1 MSQTNPANRFYKTY
15 SSKTFRIE
23 VACLSQKGM
32 KRQMNQDRFTIKQ
45 LKDGIVAALAD
56 GMGGEPGGEKASALA
71 VSGIKAVKSI
81 PESREIDSMVKI
93 FHEIDQQ
100 IMDASKTD
108 PDAENMGTT
117 LTALY
122 ISGRSVHWA
131 HVEDTRIYLF
141 RHNKLIQV
149 TSDHTFAKFLLDEG
163 EITPEQAKTHYS
175 QHILEQCMGHGEIN
189 PETDVIP
196 LEQNDL
202 ILMSS
207 DGLHKPLGASAIQSI
222 LNGDGNIEKK
232 CDHLI
237 RKTMDAKGNDDITL
251 ILIRLFNP

>member
-1 MSQTNPANRFYKTY
+1 MSQTDAPNRFYKTY
-15 SSKTFRIE
+15 SSETFRIE
-23 VACLSQKGM
+23 VAGLSQKGM
-32 KRQMNQDRFTIKQ
+32 KRELNQDRFIIEE
-45 LKDGIVAALAD
+45 LKNGIVAALAD

-71 VSGIKAVKSI
+71 VSGINAVKQI
-81 PESREIDSMVKI
+81 PENREINFLVKI

-100 IMDASKTD
+100 IRTASKTD
-108 PDAENMGTT
+108 HDAENMGTT

-122 ISGRSVHWA
+122 ISGRSAYWT
-131 HVEDTRIYLF
+131 HVGDTRIYLF
-141 RHNKLIQV
+141 RHNKLIHV

-189 PETDVIP
+189 PETGVMP

-202 ILMSS
+202 ILLSS
-207 DGLHKPLGASAIQSI
+207 DGLHKPLGTSIIQSI
-222 LNGDGNIEKK
+222 LNSGRNLEQQ

-237 RKTMDAKGNDDITL
+237 LEAQNAKGNDDITVV
-251 ILIRLFNP
+251 LIRLL